1 MQLWMAQN
9 LFLNSSLAIYHMAE
23 ARAMSI
29 LPWLATFFF
38 SKFLHLIH
46 QYIDLSPSWVHRLM
60 HQKYIYKKKQKPI
73 NQILVFPILWEYFA
87 TLLWKRH
94 VFMEGLVFILNNN
107 IFLLFYFFTIR
118 LFTVS
123 IPKTLYFLPFLLPFK
138 INLK

>member
-9 LFLNSSLAIYHMAE
+9 FFLNSSLAIYHMAE

-87 TLLWKRH
+87 ILLWKRH
-94 VFMEGLVFILNNN
+94 VFMEGLLFILNNN
-107 IFLLFYFFTIR
+107 IFLRFYFFYNSSFHSFYPQNS
-118 LFTVS
+118 LFS
-123 IPKTLYFLPFLLPFK
+123 TLSSSL
-138 INLK
+138 